1 MFEIQKVKYND
12 YKNKFPLTNFELD
25 FSNIDN
31 EILQYFKDKNQN
43 NNFRNIMIALAVV
56 LVGGTVICL
65 GFKHFSIKTVG
76 HTALTQALT

>member
-1 MFEIQKVKYND
+1 MFEIQKDKYND

-31 EILQYFKDKNQN
+31 EILQYFKDENKN
-43 NNFRNIMIALAVV
+43 NNFRNIMIGLTVV
-56 LVGGTVICL
+56 LVGVTAINL
-65 GFKHFSIKTVG
+65 GFQHFSIQNVG